1 MCDDVAL
8 ELESYCE
15 YLLSSH
21 RSTLGVPN
29 TLIQMRQLGKLNNL
43 RHVNGLP
50 LIYSITE
57 ESIGETLKAIGHG
70 SAVVGKGLFKVGE
83 VLVRGLEGL
92 HSKIVDATANADN
105 VNKKAQLVLAQ
116 AKRNGVKMEG
126 EVSIAA
132 GDIQF
137 NSKVDFDSIKR
148 GLTSAKEHMPWFI
161 VWYRNYYKAV
171 LKNGKS
177 PSSVATFADIRLPGD
192 RVISHRVPDNERDED
207 RKLVF
212 DKAGNRLKVANK
224 VNVLTLAEIE
234 EITHLVHE
242 LALIL
247 RSTQLDTTISQLK
260 DYVKRVNDQ
269 KEEVGGLR
277 QAISNVSCN
286 TLVQIVEHLLDS
298 CITALKYCEHSTY

>member
-1 MCDDVAL
+1 MSEDVAL

-15 YLLSSH
+15 YLLRSH
-21 RSTLGVPN
+21 NSALGVPN
-29 TLIQMRQLGKLNNL
+29 TLIQMRQLGTLNNL
-43 RHVNGLP
+43 RYVNGLP
-50 LIYSITE
+50 MIYSITE

-70 SAVVGKGLFKVGE
+70 SAVVGRGLFRVGE

-92 HSKIVDATANADN
+92 HAKIVDATANADN

-126 EVSIAA
+126 EVSIAG

-137 NSKVDFDSIKR
+137 YSKVDFDSIKR
-148 GLTSAKEHMPWFI
+148 GFISAKEHLPQFI
-161 VWYRNYYKAV
+161 TWYRTYYKSV
-171 LKNGKS
+171 LKDGKS

-192 RVISHRVPDNERDED
+192 MAISYRDPSENERDED
-207 RKLVF
+207 RKLLF
-212 DKAGNRLKVANK
+212 TKAGGRLKVANK

-234 EITHLVHE
+234 ELTHLVHE
-242 LALIL
+242 LAVIL

-260 DYVKRVNDQ
+260 DYVKRVKDQ
-269 KEEVGGLR
+269 EVDSLR
-277 QAISNVSCN
+277 QAINNVSCN
-286 TLVQIVEHLLDS
+286 TLTKIVEHLLDS